1 MPQRLQGPVR
11 IVGTGLLGTSIGLGL
26 TSRGVEVQLHDAS
39 PSQAALAADYGA
51 GRLARDGDDPE
62 LIVVAVPPDVTAQ
75 VVAAELAAYPRALVT
90 DVASVKRKPLAELR
104 AAGADVSR
112 YLGTHPMAG
121 KEHSGALAGSGDL
134 FLGRPWV
141 IAGHDDISYAG
152 GSLVDDL
159 ILDLGAVPF
168 EMSVEEHDRAVAL
181 VSHVPQLVSSL
192 MASLLKDA
200 PGESLRLAGGGIRD
214 VTRVAASDPALWVQ
228 ILSANAKDIAH
239 LLRALRDELGGVI
252 DALDAPEQPGALR
265 TVADTLLHGNQGVT
279 RLPGKHGTTTRFAT
293 MLVRVDD
300 RPGQLARLL
309 TDIGDANVNMEDVRL
324 EHAEGSQFGVAE
336 ILIAPESLL
345 ELEAALESL
354 GWHVL
359 GTREAL

>member
-26 TSRGVEVQLHDAS
+26 TTRGVEVQLADIS

-51 GRLARDGDDPE
+51 GRLAAKGDNPE
-62 LIVVAVPPDVTAQ
+62 LIVVAVPPDVTAS
-75 VVAAELAAYPRALVT
+75 VVAVELENFPNALVT
-90 DVASVKRKPLAELR
+90 DVASVKAKPLQELK

-121 KEHSGALAGSGDL
+121 KEHSGALSGSGDL

-141 IAGHDDISYAG
+141 IAGHDEISYAG

-168 EMSVEEHDRAVAL
+168 EMTVDEHDRSVAL

-200 PGESLRLAGGGIRD
+200 PDESLRLAGGGVRD
-214 VTRVAASDPALWVQ
+214 VTRVAGSDPALWVQ
-228 ILSANAKDIAH
+228 ILSANASAVASLLKQFRGELDEIIA
-239 LLRALRDELGGVI
+239 
-252 DALDAPEQPGALR
+252 ALDGVGEQGALR
-265 TVADTLLHGNQGVT
+265 GIADSLLHGNQGVT
-279 RLPGKHGTTTRFAT
+279 RLPGKHGTQTRFAKL
-293 MLVRVDD
+293 LVKVDD
-300 RPGQLARLL
+300 RPGRLARLL
-309 TDIGDANVNMEDVRL
+309 TDIGDAGVNMEDVRL
-324 EHAEGSQFGVAE
+324 EHAEGAQYGVAE
-336 ILIAPESLL
+336 ILVRPESQL
-345 ELEAALESL
+345 ALESALEAL
-354 GWHVL
+354 GWQVL
-359 GTREAL
+359 GA

>member
-1 MPQRLQGPVR
+1 MPHRLQGPVR

-26 TSRGVEVQLHDAS
+26 RSRGVDVQLHDAS

-51 GRLARDGDDPE
+51 GRLAAEGDDPE
-62 LIVVAVPPDVTAQ
+62 LIVVAVPPDVTAE
-75 VVAAELAAYPRALVT
+75 VVASELQAFPRALVT
-90 DVASVKRKPLAELR
+90 DVASVKRLPLEQLR

-121 KEHSGALAGSGDL
+121 KEHSGALSGSGDL

-141 IAGHDDISYAG
+141 IAGHDSISYAA

-192 MASLLKDA
+192 MASLLTDA
-200 PGESLRLAGGGIRD
+200 PNDSLRLAGGGVRD

-228 ILSANAKDIAH
+228 ILSANAADVAQ
-239 LLRALRDELGGVI
+239 LLRSLRDELDGVI
-252 DALDAPEQPGALR
+252 DALEDPSRQGALR
-265 TVADTLLHGNQGVT
+265 TIADSLLAGNQGVA
-279 RLPGKHGTTTRFAT
+279 RLPGKHGTSKRFAT
-293 MLVRVDD
+293 ILVRVDD

-336 ILIAPESLL
+336 ILISPEALRECETVL
-345 ELEAALESL
+345 EEL
-354 GWHVL
+354 GWRVL